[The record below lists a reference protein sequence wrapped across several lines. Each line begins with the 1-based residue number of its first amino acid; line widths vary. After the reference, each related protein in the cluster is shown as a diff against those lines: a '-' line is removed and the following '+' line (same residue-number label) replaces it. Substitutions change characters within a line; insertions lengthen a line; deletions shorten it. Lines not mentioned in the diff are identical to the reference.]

1 VRSGEKGEIEVAE
14 IGAQTGPQLSD
25 AVRVLGDMYLEP
37 SFSCRSFRNCSA
49 DHALGGGRSS
59 TSAPQ

>member
-1 VRSGEKGEIEVAE
+1 
-14 IGAQTGPQLSD
+14 
-25 AVRVLGDMYLEP
+25 LGDMYLEP